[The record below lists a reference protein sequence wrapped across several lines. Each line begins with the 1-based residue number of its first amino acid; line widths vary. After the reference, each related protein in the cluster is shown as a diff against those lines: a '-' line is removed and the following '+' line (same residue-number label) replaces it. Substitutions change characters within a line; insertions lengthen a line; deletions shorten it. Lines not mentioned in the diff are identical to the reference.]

1 MASQRKLLPIV
12 EAARRGHLARRRR
25 LALSRRRREHDPF
38 HHVVTDEPIALVRLA
53 SDEGAVLHLV
63 RCQHEPDAPDGL
75 LLDCRTLCGRWA
87 REHVVQIL
95 SEESAPEN
103 WFLPGVPELEELD
116 QNHER
121 RQAPAVTSACF
132 SLPRFPQEEDVTP
145 VES

>member
-53 SDEGAVLHLV
+53 SEGAVLHLV

-75 LLDCRTLCGRWA
+75 LLDYRTLCHRWA

-95 SEESAPEN
+95 IEESAPEN